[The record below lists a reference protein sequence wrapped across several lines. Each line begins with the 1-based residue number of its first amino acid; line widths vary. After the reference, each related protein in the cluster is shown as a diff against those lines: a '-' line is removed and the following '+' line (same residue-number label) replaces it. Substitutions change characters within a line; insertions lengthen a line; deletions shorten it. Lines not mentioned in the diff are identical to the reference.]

1 MYWGEIYKMKIVHV
15 CRVLDIG
22 GIEVLLKNLVS
33 SPILLEHDQN
43 IVCLNNDNGPLKNDI
58 VKLGIGVQRLYID
71 NVSGKIPNPSKLRKL
86 FYVIQRIPKAVRL
99 IRLLRGLKADIL
111 HIHFPWYL
119 TEQLVAAKLA
129 GTKVVWTVHGY
140 HRIDNI
146 DKQILLIAQKLLGQN
161 HFIVT
166 AVSEEA
172 RSLTLPFIDNQI
184 RNIRIIH
191 NGVKIEDYGIE
202 TERTREK
209 KEKLLGENNRIIV
222 GSVGRLVDD
231 KGYDV
236 LLEAISLSE
245 YLREGALFLIAGDGQ
260 DRQELEQQ
268 IIDLGLDDTVTL
280 LGELDNIPEILQL
293 FDIYIQPSRREGM
306 PLAVIEAMASKLP
319 IIASNIGGISKLLD
333 SGEAGI
339 LVEKENP
346 SELSIALIKMI
357 ENEELRDHY
366 RDKAFQQAQTFS
378 IDKIAG
384 EYVSLYEKML
394 NNQME

>member
-1 MYWGEIYKMKIVHV
+1 MHV

-33 SPILLEHDQN
+33 SPILLAHEQN
-43 IVCLNNDNGPLKNDI
+43 IICLNNDNGPLRDEF

-71 NVSGKIPNPSKLRKL
+71 NIGGKHPNPSKLRKL
-86 FYVIQRIPKAVRL
+86 FYVIQRGPKAIRL
-99 IRLLRGLKADIL
+99 IRLLGRIKADIL

-119 TEQLVAAKLA
+119 TEQLLAARLA
-129 GTKVVWTVHGY
+129 GTRVVWTIHGF
-140 HRIDNI
+140 HRLDKI
-146 DKQILLIAQKLLGQN
+146 DKFILVMAQKLLGQN
-161 HFIVT
+161 HFVIT

-172 RSLTLPFIDNQI
+172 RSLTVPFLKKQNGTIL
-184 RNIRIIH
+184 IIP
-191 NGVKIEDYGIE
+191 NGVKINDFDIDSREI
-202 TERTREK
+202 REK

-236 LLEAISLSE
+236 LLQAISIS
-245 YLREGALFLIAGDGQ
+245 RNKFKGVLFLIAGDGQ
-260 DRQELEQQ
+260 DRQELEQK
-268 IIDLGLDDTVTL
+268 IIDLELAERVKL
-280 LGELDNIPEILQL
+280 LGELDNVPEILQV
-293 FDIYIQPSRREGM
+293 FDIYVQPSRREGM

-319 IIASNIGGISKLLD
+319 IIASDIGGISKLLD
-333 SGEAGI
+333 SGKAGV

-346 SELSIALIKMI
+346 QALSEALVKMI
-357 ENEELRDHY
+357 ENEELRNY
-366 RDKAFQQAQTFS
+366 YLDKAFQRAKAFS